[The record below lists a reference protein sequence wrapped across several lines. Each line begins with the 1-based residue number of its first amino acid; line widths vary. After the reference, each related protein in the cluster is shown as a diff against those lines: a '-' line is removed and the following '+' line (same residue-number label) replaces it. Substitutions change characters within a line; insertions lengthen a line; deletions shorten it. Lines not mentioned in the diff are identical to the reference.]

1 MLNIRRISAI
11 GRTYRNFKRYRQI
24 LAILFKYGFGEVFA
38 TLNLNQYLEASL
50 KMLLKREQEEI
61 QKLSRA
67 EKVRKIL
74 EELGPTFIKFGQI
87 LSSRPDLIP
96 MDYIQELEK
105 LQDNVPPFPYEDAVR
120 IIEEELGNP
129 PEQLFKSFNKEVL
142 AAASIGQVHEA
153 VLKDGSAVVVKVQ
166 RPNMEKIIEADLEI
180 MLHLATI
187 LEQHLEEFDIHR
199 PTRIIDIFARSIEK
213 EINYYTEAGNIQ
225 RFSKQFAGEKT
236 IYIPKVYREFSTKRV
251 LTMEKIIGIKASD
264 IKTLQKEGYDLQEIV
279 KRGAALYMQQIF
291 VHGFFH
297 ADPHAGNIF
306 ILPNNVI
313 GFLDFGMMGRITAR
327 QRADFAELIIR
338 IVRKDPKKI
347 VDATLKLTYYD
358 QEPDREELEED
369 LAQFVDEYLY
379 LTLKQ
384 LEVGKLLQKLLEITV
399 QHKLSLRPNFF
410 LLIKSAG
417 TIEGWGMML
426 DPNFEMIEHAK
437 PFFEKYQLSRLNPKR
452 IAAELYDSGE
462 DFFYLLREIPGDL
475 RDILKLAKQGRIK
488 IEFEHHGLGSMITTL
503 DRISNRISFAIVL
516 AAQIVGSA
524 LVVLADIPPQWNDI
538 SVIGLAGFL
547 LAGVMGFWLL
557 LSMLRH
563 GKM

>member
-24 LAILFKYGFGEVFA
+24 LAILFKYGFGEVFV
-38 TLNLNQYLEASL
+38 TLNLNQYLESSL
-50 KMLLKREQEEI
+50 KMLLKKDQEEI

-105 LQDNVPPFPYEDAVR
+105 LQDNVPPFPFEDVVR
-120 IIEEELGNP
+120 IIEKELGRP
-129 PEQLFKSFNKEVL
+129 PEKLFKSFNKEVL
-142 AAASIGQVHEA
+142 AAASIGQVHKA
-153 VLKDGSAVVVKVQ
+153 VLKDGSNVVVKIQ
-166 RPNMEKIIEADLEI
+166 RPNIEKIIEADLEI

-187 LEQHLEEFDIHR
+187 LEQHLEEFDIHK

-225 RFSKQFAGEKT
+225 RFSKQFVDEKT

-251 LTMEKIIGIKASD
+251 LTMEQLKGIKASD
-264 IKTLQKEGYDLQEIV
+264 VKTLQKEGYDLQEIV

-291 VHGFFH
+291 AYGFFH

-306 ILPNNVI
+306 ILPGNVI

-384 LEVGKLLQKLLEITV
+384 LEVGKLLQRLLDITV

-410 LLIKSAG
+410 LLIKSAS

-437 PFFEKYQLSRLNPKR
+437 PFFKKYQLSRLNPKR

-462 DFFYLLREIPGDL
+462 EFFYLIREIPGDL

-488 IEFEHHGLGSMITTL
+488 IEFEHHGLGPMITTL

-516 AAQIVGSA
+516 AAQIVGSS

-538 SVIGLAGFL
+538 SIIGLAGFL